1 MASVSMVAEQQL
13 AKLYFVLPK
22 DHTTFEDASADMQ
35 MAYTTAREHID
46 DKDLQQ
52 WITEADCQ
60 KLNQS
65 DLSKKHVYVFEKFSG
80 AAFERAKKS
89 RSTVIGP
96 RCLISCF
103 MDNEAIPL
111 GVQPVFTTAMRNLTV
126 CSSGLKAKVKA
137 HVSQL
142 VFYMGGYYMDVL
154 STSCTHLVTC
164 TVKSVKYEKA
174 AERKVIILGPDWVQ
188 DVWEVSQQR
197 SVHGSDVQFLE
208 RHRLPVFHSLT
219 ISSTGLTVARRN
231 EIKQL
236 IESNGGHYVGAFKP
250 EVTDILLLDK
260 TGTGSAKFQAAVCF
274 KKECLTPDWILDSV
288 THGYALPIKEYEVR
302 SLKASTPTK
311 ADNNPGPGR
320 VSSVTSRD
328 FNPDCTELSEIS
340 HVNVSSRN
348 MTINESIMSVGGDKG
363 TPTVATAPRSVAHHR
378 YRELLARMTVQQAK
392 KAGPVLDGCSVYLS
406 GFTGDEKE
414 KLNKIL
420 NAVGAVRYDD
430 HSPSVSH
437 VIVGEQLASEMG
449 QLRDASAQLLTLE
462 WLAKSIE
469 LRQTL
474 GPEEAAEY
482 TFRPSG
488 RGVPGIER
496 APEPPS
502 PSSKRNLE
510 RLHSGVFKR
519 PDIPKFRLDDCAT
532 PPTVHKQASATAAPA
547 NVPPAPSDQ
556 QSIVMQYL
564 EKNLAERLPPSSEK
578 EASRSTSSGAAGSRS
593 GTTDSQADSE
603 LESQDTEFM
612 LGKTLFVFGF
622 SEEDAVQILTDC
634 KYCGGTI
641 VDESYGDEVDYI
653 VLPTSCTGTVDFAV
667 RGKQTVNDIWL
678 EASIQDGVCY
688 PLEYYF
694 APIVLEEDDPRPLEG
709 ETIVIS
715 SYTGPERSFLS
726 VMGGV
731 LGATVH
737 ERLLRKAAPLLVCKE
752 ASGDK
757 YKAAIQWGLTVVTA
771 EWLLECF
778 RQKRRIAET
787 PYLVGESTCSS
798 KNEGPIPCHVL
809 PTTSTDEV
817 DIDSVHG
824 EGLAEES
831 RKTPKTKPLP
841 KPTAEGGDYR
851 YIQELKAKEASD
863 LQYGFKHVTTPEMRK
878 MTSDE
883 RMIYSQ
889 ELDQYDDLIAAQ
901 RAQRKPFD
909 PNEGAPSAAGGQ
921 AVAESPAVP
930 RNKRLSA
937 LTVGGPKM
945 SSPATPGG
953 RVATS
958 TSSSATSGSGTPL
971 AMDYEALSVTQR
983 VLEFDTPIRDVLYR
997 ALKES
1002 EENERKLSPRTRR
1015 MKELLATPNVGGGG
1029 PGSSNANLRTPTL
1042 PECMTKPVTPYGF
1055 RPDASPENHAF
1066 HKRKLQY
1073 WDRFYKPPANVGT
1086 PEAAAASSS
1095 RPDRGDT
1102 GEPESPA
1109 QNAGRRLSTPLSEIK
1124 RKFWRDNLGDDYV
1137 KHIEAKYNT
1146 QYQRPDLNRSDEEI
1160 ACTAPQG
1167 KDPSPDGSSGRK
1179 QHKNIAGAV
1188 DAGAERISPVR
1199 GPNVSGEK
1207 RSRDD
1212 DDHETDDDHSECADD
1227 QRLASGDMLPAA
1239 KRPHLL
1245 EATPDENVRRLSA
1258 FITATRESA
1267 KKKARHPAD
1276 TEDHLEQ
1283 ASQGPQ
1289 PEAYDSEVVAG
1300 VGGVI
1305 WNDRGIENAQTNHP
1319 SRERSSTSG
1328 DEETSPIVRRAQLKR
1343 SSLSTTDNVGGRPG
1357 HHSDRMKHNG
1367 TPVFTISNVQN
1378 DENRVELAKQI
1389 EALNGRLAA
1398 DVNRYDP
1405 TCTHI
1410 VCGMPNRGEKILA
1423 GIAAGKW
1430 LLSTKYLQDSY
1441 QKGHFLDE
1449 EGYEWGNP
1457 KATGTLADLAC
1468 TGEVQTMAKAAYTW
1482 RKRIATDGGKQDGAF
1497 TGFRVLLVTPRKEP
1511 FVRLLQ
1517 SGGGLVLDCE
1527 PPFIQSE
1534 QAMTATH
1541 CFVDRKAKLSGEDHR
1556 ALGEAGIAVLQMMY
1570 LSAYLTSEKLPD
1582 SATFQF
1588 AG

>member
-1 MASVSMVAEQQL
+1 MVAEQQL
-13 AKLYFVLPK
+13 AKLYFVLQ
-22 DHTTFEDASADMQ
+22 HEQITFEDASTDMQ

-46 DKDLQQ
+46 DKELQQ
-52 WITEADCQ
+52 WITEADCM

-174 AERKVIILGPDWVQ
+174 AERKVIIVRPDWVQ
-188 DVWEVSQQR
+188 DVWEISQQR

-250 EVTDILLLDK
+250 EVTDILILDK
-260 TGTGSAKFQAAVCF
+260 VGTGSAKFQAAVCF
-274 KKECLTPDWILDSV
+274 KKECLTPEWIFDSV

-311 ADNNPGPGR
+311 ALNNPGAGR

-348 MTINESIMSVGGDKG
+348 LTINESIMSVGGDKG
-363 TPTVATAPRSVAHHR
+363 TPIAATATRSVANR

-406 GFTGDEKE
+406 GFSGDEKE

-420 NAVGAVRYDD
+420 NAVGAVRYDE

-488 RGVPGIER
+488 KGMPIER

-519 PDIPKFRLDDCAT
+519 PDIPKLRLDDCAT
-532 PPTVHKQASATAAPA
+532 PPVHKQASATAAP
-547 NVPPAPSDQ
+547 NVPPASSDQ

-564 EKNLAERLPPSSEK
+564 EKNLAERLPPSTEK
-578 EASRSTSSGAAGSRS
+578 ETSRSGSGN
-593 GTTDSQADSE
+593 GTTDSQVDSE
-603 LESQDTEFM
+603 MESQDTEFM

-641 VDESYGDEVDYI
+641 VDESYGDVVDYI

-678 EASIQDGVCY
+678 EASIQDGICY

-694 APIVLEEDDPRPLEG
+694 APIVREEDDPRPLEG

-778 RQKRRIAET
+778 RQKRRIAEI
-787 PYLVGESTCSS
+787 PYLVGESNCSS
-798 KNEGPIPCHVL
+798 KNEGSMPCHVL
-809 PTTSTDEV
+809 PATSTDEV
-817 DIDSVHG
+817 DIDSVHV
-824 EGLAEES
+824 EGPAEQS
-831 RKTPKTKPLP
+831 RKTPKMKLLS
-841 KPTAEGGDYR
+841 KPTAEGEYR
-851 YIQELKAKEASD
+851 FITEQKTKEASD
-863 LQYGFKHVTTPEMRK
+863 LQYGFNHVTTPEMRK

-889 ELDQYDDLIAAQ
+889 ELDQYDNLIAAQ

-909 PNEGAPSAAGGQ
+909 PNEGAPSVTGGL
-921 AVAESPAVP
+921 VSESPAVP

-937 LTVGGPKM
+937 LTVASGGPKM

-953 RVATS
+953 AATS

-1029 PGSSNANLRTPTL
+1029 PGSSAAHLRTPTL

-1073 WDRFYKPPANVGT
+1073 WDRFYKPPTNVGT
-1086 PEAAAASSS
+1086 PEASSS

-1102 GEPESPA
+1102 GKPETPGQS
-1109 QNAGRRLSTPLSEIK
+1109 NGRRLSTPLSEIK

-1146 QYQRPDLNRSDEEI
+1146 QFQRPDLNRSDEEI

-1167 KDPSPDGSSGRK
+1167 KDPSSSHGSSGHK
-1179 QHKNIAGAV
+1179 QHKRPGAAD
-1188 DAGAERISPVR
+1188 DAGAERTSTER

-1212 DDHETDDDHSECADD
+1212 DHETDDNQGECADD
-1227 QRLASGDMLPAA
+1227 PRVASGDMLPAA
-1239 KRPHLL
+1239 KRLHLL
-1245 EATPDENVRRLSA
+1245 EATPDENVRRLSD
-1258 FITATRESA
+1258 FISATRDSA
-1267 KKKARHPAD
+1267 KKKARYPQD

-1283 ASQGPQ
+1283 ASQGAQ

-1300 VGGVI
+1300 IGGVI
-1305 WNDRGIENAQTNHP
+1305 WSDRGLENAQTNHS
-1319 SRERSSTSG
+1319 SRQRSSTSA
-1328 DEETSPIVRRAQLKR
+1328 DEETSPIVRRVQLKR
-1343 SSLSTTDNVGGRPG
+1343 SSLSTDNVVRAG

-1449 EGYEWGNP
+1449 EAYEWGNP
-1457 KATGTLADLAC
+1457 KAAGTLADLAC

-1497 TGFRVLLVTPRKEP
+1497 TGFRVLLVTLRKEP
-1511 FVRLLQ
+1511 FVRLIQ

-1541 CFVDRKAKLSGEDHR
+1541 CFVDRKTKLSEEDHR